1 MTLKSVTKI
10 IKLLGIEHN
19 DCTVAG
25 AMRATKK
32 SGWAGNF
39 TRSSRQISLACRSRL
54 SYPTFRTGRWQL
66 QYVEPHQFLLR
77 CYELQDGR
85 YARGIGSALSPLGGI
100 WKGMAVTCTAPGSSR
115 HCKPRLSGELVAV
128 PLAMSVEN
136 FKLFSAEFRKEG
148 SVKPSRNLKQ
158 SDALFHELWKG
169 FEFYEF
175 ASSACMYKFNLF
187 L

>member
-19 DCTVAG
+19 DSTVAG

-32 SGWAGNF
+32 SGWSGNF
-39 TRSSRQISLACRSRL
+39 TRSSRQISLACRSSL

-85 YARGIGSALSPLGGI
+85 YARGIGSTLSPLGGI
-100 WKGMAVTCTAPGSSR
+100 WKGVTIGS
-115 HCKPRLSGELVAV
+115 CMPKPDDKQASPFLD
-128 PLAMSVEN
+128 
-136 FKLFSAEFRKEG
+136 RKT
-148 SVKPSRNLKQ
+148 
-158 SDALFHELWKG
+158 
-169 FEFYEF
+169 
-175 ASSACMYKFNLF
+175 FNLSTIYVDGGN
-187 L
+187 LHRSRQLTALQTKIIG

>member
-32 SGWAGNF
+32 SGWSGNF
-39 TRSSRQISLACRSRL
+39 TRSSRQISLACRSSL

-66 QYVEPHQFLLR
+66 QYVEPHQFLLH

-85 YARGIGSALSPLGGI
+85 YARGIGSPLGGI
-100 WKGMAVTCTAPGSSR
+100 WKGGTIGSYGGNLHRSR
-115 HCKPRLSGELVAV
+115 QLP
-128 PLAMSVEN
+128 
-136 FKLFSAEFRKEG
+136 
-148 SVKPSRNLKQ
+148 
-158 SDALFHELWKG
+158 ALQTKIIG
-169 FEFYEF
+169 
-175 ASSACMYKFNLF
+175 
-187 L
+187 